1 MDPEEVPDWAASF
14 AAFCARFDDLFTRSE
29 SRTQAR
35 KYLRGLLAGLERKT
49 TWQLA
54 EVVKDGTPDRMQR
67 LLYRAPWDAETA
79 RDRLQEFVIERF
91 GDPEGIGVLDETG
104 IPKQGIRSVGVQKQY
119 CGAVGKIETCQVAT
133 LLTYATARGP
143 VFLDR
148 RLFLPEEWCG
158 DRGRRARAHVPED
171 VRFQTKPQQ
180 ARAMLEHAAQQ
191 GVPLRWVTGD
201 SVYGDSP
208 ELRAA
213 IEAHGY
219 WYVLAL
225 TSVIRCWLEPPPL
238 QGPQE
243 VTGGRP
249 RRAVRLAPGAPKA
262 RTVAEVIARLPRAQ
276 WKRLSV
282 GAGTKGP
289 RIYAWARVRV
299 IESRDGFPGP
309 EVWLLARRSVS
320 DPTEL
325 AYYFAL
331 APTTVSLQQLAR
343 VAGTRY
349 TVEQVIKQAKSEVG
363 FDRYEVRSWHSWY
376 RHITL
381 AMLAQVWLAD
391 QRLVAGEKKGGP
403 GGSDRAGS
411 PASAGSGIAPA

>member
-1 MDPEEVPDWAASF
+1 MDPEEVPDWAVSF
-14 AAFCARFDDLFTRSE
+14 ATFCARFDDLFARSE
-29 SRTQAR
+29 SRAQAR

-67 LLYRAPWDAETA
+67 LLYRVRWDAEVA
-79 RDRLQEFVIERF
+79 RDRLQQFVIERF
-91 GDPEGIGVLDETG
+91 GDPEGIAVLDETG
-104 IPKQGIRSVGVQKQY
+104 IPKKGKHSVGTQKQY
-119 CGAVGKIETCQVAT
+119 CGALGKIENCQVAT
-133 LLTYATARGP
+133 LLTYATARGH

-148 RLFLPEEWCG
+148 RLFLPEEWCW
-158 DRGRRARAHVPED
+158 DRARRARAKVPEGIP
-171 VRFQTKPQQ
+171 FQTKPEQ
-180 ARAMLEHAAQQ
+180 ARAMLEHAWEQ
-191 GVPLRWVTGD
+191 GVPMRWVTGD

-208 ELRAA
+208 DLRAA
-213 IEAHGY
+213 VQAHGC

-238 QGPQE
+238 EEPQAE
-243 VTGGRP
+243 TGGRP
-249 RRAVRLAPGAPKA
+249 RRAVRLAQGAPKA
-262 RTVAEVIARLPRAQ
+262 QPVAEVIARLPRSQ
-276 WKRLSV
+276 WKRLSI
-282 GAGTKGP
+282 ATGTKGP
-289 RIYAWARVRV
+289 RVYDWARVQV

-325 AYYFAL
+325 AYYFAYAPPTSSLLTL
-331 APTTVSLQQLAR
+331 AQ

-349 TVEQVIKQAKSEVG
+349 TVEQVIKEAKSEVG
-363 FDRYEVRSWHSWY
+363 FDRYEVRYWHSWY

-391 QRLVAGEKKGGP
+391 QRLVEGEKKP
-403 GGSDRAGS
+403 V
-411 PASAGSGIAPA
+411 

>member
-1 MDPEEVPDWAASF
+1 MPPPGGS
-14 AAFCARFDDLFTRSE
+14 
-29 SRTQAR
+29 
-35 KYLRGLLAGLERKT
+35 
-49 TWQLA
+49 
-54 EVVKDGTPDRMQR
+54 
-67 LLYRAPWDAETA
+67 
-79 RDRLQEFVIERF
+79 
-91 GDPEGIGVLDETG
+91 
-104 IPKQGIRSVGVQKQY
+104 
-119 CGAVGKIETCQVAT
+119 
-133 LLTYATARGP
+133 

-148 RLFLPEEWCG
+148 RLFLPEEWCS
-158 DRGRRARAHVPED
+158 DRKRRARAQVPED

-180 ARAMLEHAAQQ
+180 ARALLEHACQK
-191 GVPLRWVTGD
+191 GVPMRWVTGD

-213 IEAHGY
+213 IEAQGT

-225 TSVIRCWLEPPPL
+225 PSVIRCWREPPPL
-238 QGPQE
+238 QGPQK

-262 RTVAEVIARLPRAQ
+262 CTVAEVIARLPQAQ

-289 RIYAWARVRV
+289 RIYEWARVRV

-309 EVWLLARRSVS
+309 EVWLLARRSVR

-325 AYYFAL
+325 TYDFAL
-331 APTTVSLQQLAR
+331 APKTVSLHHLAR

-363 FDRYEVRSWHSWY
+363 FDR
-376 RHITL
+376 
-381 AMLAQVWLAD
+381 
-391 QRLVAGEKKGGP
+391 
-403 GGSDRAGS
+403 
-411 PASAGSGIAPA
+411 

>member
-14 AAFCARFDDLFTRSE
+14 AAFCARFDDLFARSE
-29 SRTQAR
+29 SRVQAR

-49 TWQLA
+49 SWQLA

-67 LLYRAPWDAETA
+67 LLYRVPWDAEAA
-79 RDRLQEFVIERF
+79 RDRLQKIVIERF
-91 GDPEGIGVLDETG
+91 GDPEAIAVLDETG

-119 CGAVGKIETCQVAT
+119 CGAVGKLENCQVAT
-133 LLTYATARGP
+133 VLTYATARGH

-148 RLFLPEEWCG
+148 RLFLPEDWCG
-158 DRGRRARAHVPED
+158 DRGRRARASVPEE

-180 ARAMLEHAAQQ
+180 ARAMLEHARQQ

-208 ELRAA
+208 DLRAA
-213 IEAHGY
+213 IQAHGW

-238 QGPQE
+238 EGPQE

-249 RRAVRLAPGAPKA
+249 RRAVRLAPDAPKA
-262 RTVAEVIARLPRAQ
+262 RTVAEVIARLPRAR

-282 GAGTKGP
+282 GIGTKGP
-289 RIYAWARVRV
+289 RIYDWTRVRV

-331 APTTVSLQQLAR
+331 APKTISLQRLAT

-349 TVEQVIKQAKSEVG
+349 TVEQVIKEAKREVG
-363 FDRYEVRSWHSWY
+363 VDRYEVRYWHSWY

-391 QRLVAGEKKGGP
+391 QRMVAREKNGP
-403 GGSDRAGS
+403 GGSLGAGGTA
-411 PASAGSGIAPA
+411 PAGSGLAPA

>member
-1 MDPEEVPDWAASF
+1 M
-14 AAFCARFDDLFTRSE
+14 
-29 SRTQAR
+29 
-35 KYLRGLLAGLERKT
+35 
-49 TWQLA
+49 
-54 EVVKDGTPDRMQR
+54 
-67 LLYRAPWDAETA
+67 
-79 RDRLQEFVIERF
+79 
-91 GDPEGIGVLDETG
+91 
-104 IPKQGIRSVGVQKQY
+104 
-119 CGAVGKIETCQVAT
+119 
-133 LLTYATARGP
+133 
-143 VFLDR
+143 
-148 RLFLPEEWCG
+148 
-158 DRGRRARAHVPED
+158 
-171 VRFQTKPQQ
+171 
-180 ARAMLEHAAQQ
+180 
-191 GVPLRWVTGD
+191 
-201 SVYGDSP
+201 
-208 ELRAA
+208 
-213 IEAHGY
+213 
-219 WYVLAL
+219 
-225 TSVIRCWLEPPPL
+225 
-238 QGPQE
+238 
-243 VTGGRP
+243 TGGRP

-309 EVWLLARRSVS
+309 EVWLLARRSVR

-391 QRLVAGEKKGGP
+391 QRLVAGEKKGVP
-403 GGSDRAGS
+403 GGSDPAGS
-411 PASAGSGIAPA
+411 TTSARSGIAPA